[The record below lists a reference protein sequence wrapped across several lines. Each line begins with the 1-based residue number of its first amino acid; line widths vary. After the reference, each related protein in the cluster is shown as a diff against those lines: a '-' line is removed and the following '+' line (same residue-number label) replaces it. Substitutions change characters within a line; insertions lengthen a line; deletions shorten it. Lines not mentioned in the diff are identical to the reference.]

1 MIPFGGEPMNTK
13 QLEYVLVLS
22 REGSFS
28 KAADAL
34 NITQPSLS
42 QYIKKIEKEIGLPL
56 FDRTNGEVRLTDAG
70 HVYLESGKQ
79 ILDLEQQ
86 MTAKFLDIA
95 NHKSGT
101 LRIGTSPFRSASM
114 MPVIAKHFQTI
125 YPGMYLI
132 IEEMETHELIDGC
145 EHGDFD
151 FCLTMLPVDER
162 IFAYEPIVEEELV
175 LAVPASYDPLT
186 SVSLPD
192 RKYPAIDA
200 NQLNGLSFIMITESQ
215 VMQKALNSLCLDH
228 DLHINTAAVVKSL
241 EAQIAMVRAGVG
253 VALVPTGIE
262 RFCSDSEVRLYSF
275 TQQLPKRKVVA
286 MWRKDRYLS
295 QAARDL
301 IEGMKK
307 IDW

>member
-1 MIPFGGEPMNTK
+1 MNTK

-56 FDRTNGEVRLTDAG
+56 FDRTNGDVRLTDAG

-86 MTAKFLDIA
+86 MNAKFQDIA
-95 NHKSGT
+95 EHKAGT
-101 LRIGTSPFRSASM
+101 LRIGTSPFRSAAM
-114 MPVIAKHFQTI
+114 MPTVARHFQNT
-125 YPGMYLI
+125 YPGMYLV

-175 LAVPASYDPLT
+175 LAVPASATPIAST
-186 SVSLPD
+186 ALPD

-200 NQLNGLSFIMITESQ
+200 NQLNDLSFVMITESQ
-215 VMQKALNSLCLDH
+215 VMQKALNSLRLEH
-228 DLHINTAAVVKSL
+228 KLNIHTATVVKSL

-262 RFCSDSEVRLYSF
+262 RFCSGNEVRFYSI

-286 MWRKDRYLS
+286 MWRRDRYLS

-301 IEGMKK
+301 IDGMKK

>member
-1 MIPFGGEPMNTK
+1 MNTK

-56 FDRTNGEVRLTDAG
+56 FDRTNGDVRLTDAG

-86 MTAKFLDIA
+86 MNAKFQDIA
-95 NHKSGT
+95 EHKTGT

-114 MPVIAKHFQTI
+114 MPTVARYFHDI
-125 YPGMYLI
+125 YPGMYLVI
-132 IEEMETHELIDGC
+132 DEMETHELIDGC

-151 FCLTMLPVDER
+151 FCLTMLPVNER

-175 LAVPASYDPLT
+175 LAVPASAAPIAST
-186 SVSLPD
+186 ALPD
-192 RKYPAIDA
+192 RKYPAINA
-200 NQLNGLSFIMITESQ
+200 NQLNGLDFVMITESQ
-215 VMQKALNSLCLDH
+215 VMQKALNSLCLEH
-228 DLHINTAAVVKSL
+228 KLNIHTAAVVKSL

-262 RFCSDSEVRLYSF
+262 RFCSGNEVRFYSF
-275 TQQLPKRKVVA
+275 TQKFPKRKVVA

-301 IEGMKK
+301 IDGMKK

>member
-1 MIPFGGEPMNTK
+1 MNTK
-13 QLEYVLVLS
+13 QLEYVLALS

-28 KAADAL
+28 KAADTL

-56 FDRTNGEVRLTDAG
+56 FYRTNGEVKLTDAG
-70 HVYLESGKQ
+70 RVYLQSGKQ

-86 MTAKFLDIA
+86 MNAKFHDIA
-95 NHKSGT
+95 EHKTGT

-114 MPVIAKHFQTI
+114 MPIIAKYFQSL
-125 YPGMYLI
+125 YPGMHLVI
-132 IEEMETHELIDGC
+132 DEMETHELIDSC

-151 FCLTMLPVDER
+151 FCLTMLPVDEK
-162 IFAYEPIVEEELV
+162 IFAYDTIMEEELV
-175 LAVPASYDPLT
+175 LAVPASSNLLRT
-186 SVSLPD
+186 TSLPY

-200 NQLNGLSFIMITESQ
+200 DQLNGLSFVMITESQ
-215 VMQKALNSLCLDH
+215 VMQKALNILCLNH
-228 DLHINTAAVVKSL
+228 ELNIQTAAVVKSL
-241 EAQIAMVRAGVG
+241 EAQISMVRAGVG

-262 RFCSDSEVRLYSF
+262 YFCNDNEVRFYSF
-275 TQQLPKRKVVA
+275 SQQIPKRRVVA

-301 IEGMKK
+301 IDGIKT
-307 IDW
+307 INW

>member
-1 MIPFGGEPMNTK
+1 MLT
-13 QLEYVLVLS
+13 LT

-28 KAADAL
+28 KAAESL

-56 FDRTNGEVRLTDAG
+56 FDRTNGDVRLTDAG

-86 MTAKFLDIA
+86 MNAKFQDIA
-95 NHKSGT
+95 EHKTGT

-114 MPVIAKHFQTI
+114 MPTVARYFHDI
-125 YPGMYLI
+125 YPGMYLVI
-132 IEEMETHELIDGC
+132 DEMETHELIDGL

-162 IFAYEPIVEEELV
+162 IFAYEQIVEEELV
-175 LAVPASYDPLT
+175 LAVPTSFDPLT
-186 SVSLPD
+186 SISLSD

-200 NQLNGLSFIMITESQ
+200 EQLNGSAFVMITESQ
-215 VMQKALNSLCLDH
+215 VMQKALNSLCIDH
-228 DLHINTAAVVKSL
+228 ELNIHTAAVVKSL
-241 EAQIAMVRAGVG
+241 EAQIAMVRAGIG
-253 VALVPTGIE
+253 IALVPTGIE
-262 RFCSDSEVRLYSF
+262 RFCSNEEVRFYSF
-275 TQQLPKRKVVA
+275 IPPLPKRKVIA
-286 MWRKDRYLS
+286 IWRKDRYLS
-295 QAARDL
+295 QATRDL
-301 IEGMKK
+301 IDGMKK

>member
-1 MIPFGGEPMNTK
+1 MNTK

-28 KAADAL
+28 KAADTL

-56 FDRTNGEVRLTDAG
+56 FARTNGNVRLTDAG
-70 HVYLESGKQ
+70 RVYLDSGKQ

-86 MTAKFLDIA
+86 MIAKFQDIA
-95 NHKSGT
+95 EHKAGT
-101 LRIGTSPFRSASM
+101 LRVGTSPFRSASM
-114 MPVIAKHFQTI
+114 MPTVAKYFHDI
-125 YPGMYLI
+125 YPQMHLI
-132 IEEMETHELIDGC
+132 IDEMETHELIDGL

-162 IFAYEPIVEEELV
+162 IFAYEQIVEEELV
-175 LAVPASYDPLT
+175 LAVPASAAPLYST
-186 SVSLPD
+186 LRPD

-200 NQLNGLSFIMITESQ
+200 NQLKGLPFVMITESQ
-215 VMQKALNSLCLDH
+215 VMQKALNSLCIDH
-228 DLHINTAAVVKSL
+228 ELNIHTAAVVKSL
-241 EAQIAMVRAGVG
+241 EAQIAMVRAGIG

-262 RFCSDSEVRLYSF
+262 RFCSDGEVNFYSF
-275 TQQLPKRKVVA
+275 TQTLPKRKVVA

-295 QAARDL
+295 QATYAL
-301 IEGMKK
+301 IDGMKK
-307 IDW
+307 INW

>member
-1 MIPFGGEPMNTK
+1 MNTK

-28 KAADAL
+28 KAADVL

-42 QYIKKIEKEIGLPL
+42 QYIKKIEKEIGLSL
-56 FDRTNGEVRLTDAG
+56 FDRTNGDVRLTDAG
-70 HVYLESGKQ
+70 RVYLESGKQ

-86 MTAKFLDIA
+86 MNAKFHDIA
-95 NHKSGT
+95 EHKAGT
-101 LRIGTSPFRSASM
+101 LRIGTSPFRSALM
-114 MPVIAKHFQTI
+114 MPTVAKYFQSI
-125 YPGMYLI
+125 YPGMHLVI
-132 IEEMETHELIDGC
+132 DEMESHELIDGC

-175 LAVPASYDPLT
+175 LAVPT
-186 SVSLPD
+186 SAKLRHTVSLPD

-200 NQLNGLSFIMITESQ
+200 NQLNGLPFVMITESQ
-215 VMQKALNSLCLDH
+215 VMQKALNSLCLEHKLSID
-228 DLHINTAAVVKSL
+228 TAVVVKSL

-262 RFCSDSEVRLYSF
+262 RFCSDGEVRFYSF

-295 QAARDL
+295 LAARDL
-301 IEGMKK
+301 IDGMKK
-307 IDW
+307 INW

>member
-1 MIPFGGEPMNTK
+1 MNTK

-28 KAADAL
+28 KAADTL

-56 FDRTNGEVRLTDAG
+56 FDRTNGDVRLTDAG
-70 HVYLESGKQ
+70 RVYLESGKR

-86 MTAKFLDIA
+86 MNAKFQDIA
-95 NHKSGT
+95 EHKTGT

-114 MPVIAKHFQTI
+114 MPTVAKYFHDI

-132 IEEMETHELIDGC
+132 INEMETHELIDSC

-151 FCLTMLPVDER
+151 FCLTMLPLDER
-162 IFAYEPIVEEELV
+162 IFAYEPSVEEELV
-175 LAVPASYDPLT
+175 LAIPASYAPL
-186 SVSLPD
+186 SAISLPD

-200 NQLNGLSFIMITESQ
+200 NQLNGLAFVMITESQ
-215 VMQKALNSLCLDH
+215 VMQKALNSLCLEH
-228 DLHINTAAVVKSL
+228 ELSIHTATVVKSL

-262 RFCSDSEVRLYSF
+262 RFCSGNEVRFYSF

-301 IEGMKK
+301 IDGMKK

>member
-1 MIPFGGEPMNTK
+1 MNTK

-28 KAADAL
+28 KAADVL

-42 QYIKKIEKEIGLPL
+42 QYIKKIEKEIGLLL
-56 FDRTNGEVRLTDAG
+56 FDRTNGDVRLTDAG
-70 HVYLESGKQ
+70 RVYLESGKQ

-86 MTAKFLDIA
+86 MNAKFQDIA
-95 NHKSGT
+95 KHKAGT

-114 MPVIAKHFQTI
+114 MPTVAKYFHDI
-125 YPGMYLI
+125 YPGMHLVI
-132 IEEMETHELIDGC
+132 DEMETHELIDGC

-162 IFAYEPIVEEELV
+162 IFAYEPIAEEELV
-175 LAVPASYDPLT
+175 LAVPVSAAPLH

-192 RKYPAIDA
+192 RKYPAIDS
-200 NQLNGLSFIMITESQ
+200 NQLNGLAFIMITESQ

-228 DLHINTAAVVKSL
+228 ELSIHTAAVVKSL

-253 VALVPTGIE
+253 VAFVPTGIE
-262 RFCSDSEVRLYSF
+262 QFCNDNEVRFYSF

-301 IEGMKK
+301 IDGMRK
-307 IDW
+307 IYW

>member
-1 MIPFGGEPMNTK
+1 MNTK
-13 QLEYVLVLS
+13 QLEYVLALS

-42 QYIKKIEKEIGLPL
+42 QYIKKIEKGIGLSL

-86 MTAKFLDIA
+86 MNAKFQDIA
-95 NHKSGT
+95 EQKAGT

-114 MPVIAKHFQTI
+114 MPTVARHFHDI
-125 YPGMYLI
+125 YPGMYLVI
-132 IEEMETHELIDGC
+132 DEMETHELIDGC

-151 FCLTMLPVDER
+151 FCLTIRPVDER
-162 IFAYEPIVEEELV
+162 IFAYELIMEEELV
-175 LAVPASYDPLT
+175 LAVPISAPPIAST
-186 SVSLPD
+186 VLPD

-200 NQLNGLSFIMITESQ
+200 NQLNGLAFIMISESQ
-215 VMQKALNSLCLDH
+215 VMQKALNSLCLEH
-228 DLHINTAAVVKSL
+228 KLNIHTATVVKSL

-262 RFCSDSEVRLYSF
+262 RFCSDGEVRFYSF
-275 TQQLPKRKVVA
+275 TQQFPKRKVVA

-301 IEGMKK
+301 IDGMKK

>member
-1 MIPFGGEPMNTK
+1 MTTK

-28 KAADAL
+28 KAADVL

-56 FDRTNGEVRLTDAG
+56 FDRANGDVRLTDAG

-86 MTAKFLDIA
+86 MNAKFQDIA
-95 NHKSGT
+95 EHKAGT

-114 MPVIAKHFQTI
+114 MPTITKYFQSI
-125 YPGMYLI
+125 YPGMYLVI
-132 IEEMETHELIDGC
+132 DEMETYELIDGC

-162 IFAYEPIVEEELV
+162 VFSYEPIAEEELV
-175 LAVPASYDPLT
+175 LAVPSSASPLA
-186 SVSLPD
+186 SVSMPD
-192 RKYPAIDA
+192 RKYPAIDPK
-200 NQLNGLSFIMITESQ
+200 QLNGLSFIMITESQ
-215 VMQKALNSLCLDH
+215 VMQKALNNLCIDH
-228 DLHINTAAVVKSL
+228 ELNIHTVAVVKSL

-253 VALVPTGIE
+253 VALAPTGIE
-262 RFCSDSEVRLYSF
+262 RFCNDGEVDFYSF
-275 TQQLPKRKVVA
+275 TQPLPKRKVVA

-301 IEGMKK
+301 IDGMKK

>member
-1 MIPFGGEPMNTK
+1 MPHRGEPVNTK

-28 KAADAL
+28 KAAEAL

-42 QYIKKIEKEIGLPL
+42 QYIKKIEKEIGLSL
-56 FDRTNGEVRLTDAG
+56 FDRINGDVRLTDAG
-70 HVYLESGKQ
+70 RVYLESGKQ

-86 MTAKFLDIA
+86 MNAKFQDIA
-95 NHKSGT
+95 KHKAGT

-114 MPVIAKHFQTI
+114 MPTIAKYFHDI
-125 YPGMYLI
+125 YPGMFLI
-132 IEEMETHELIDGC
+132 IDELETNELIDGC

-151 FCLTMLPVDER
+151 FCLTMFPVDDQL
-162 IFAYEPIVEEELV
+162 FAYESIAEEELV
-175 LAVPASYDPLT
+175 LAVPASVVPIASTTL
-186 SVSLPD
+186 LD

-200 NQLNGLSFIMITESQ
+200 NQLNDLSFVMITESQ
-215 VMQKALNSLCLDH
+215 VMQKALNSLCLEH
-228 DLHINTAAVVKSL
+228 KLSIHTAAVVKSL
-241 EAQIAMVRAGVG
+241 EAQIAMVCAGVG

-262 RFCSDSEVRLYSF
+262 RFCNENEVHFYSF

-301 IEGMKK
+301 IDGIKK

>member
-1 MIPFGGEPMNTK
+1 MNTK

-22 REGSFS
+22 REGTFS
-28 KAADAL
+28 KAAEVL

-70 HVYLESGKQ
+70 RVYLESGKQ

-86 MTAKFLDIA
+86 MYAKFLDIA
-95 NHKSGT
+95 EHKAGT

-114 MPVIAKHFQTI
+114 MPAIAKYFQTI
-125 YPGMYLI
+125 YPGLHLI
-132 IEEMETHELIDGC
+132 IDEKETHELVDGC
-145 EHGDFD
+145 AHGDFD
-151 FCLTMLPVDER
+151 FCLTMLPVDEKM
-162 IFAYEPIVEEELV
+162 FVYEPITEEELV
-175 LAVPASYDPLT
+175 LAVPASASPHLT
-186 SVSLPD
+186 LSTVIVPD
-192 RKYPAIDA
+192 RKYPAIDVK
-200 NQLNGLSFIMITESQ
+200 QMNGLPFVMITESQ
-215 VMQKALNSLCLDH
+215 VMQKALINLCLEH
-228 DLHINTAAVVKSL
+228 GLSIHTAAVVKSL

-262 RFCSDSEVRLYSF
+262 RFCSRDEVRFYSF
-275 TQQLPKRKVVA
+275 TEILPKRKVVA

-295 QAARDL
+295 QTAQEL

-307 IDW
+307 INW

>member
-1 MIPFGGEPMNTK
+1 MNTK

-28 KAADAL
+28 KAAESL

-42 QYIKKIEKEIGLPL
+42 QYIKKIETEIGLPL
-56 FDRTNGEVRLTDAG
+56 FDRTNADVRLTDAG
-70 HVYLESGKQ
+70 HVYLESGKR

-86 MTAKFLDIA
+86 MNAKFQDIA
-95 NHKSGT
+95 EHKSGT

-114 MPVIAKHFQTI
+114 MPTVVKHFQSI
-125 YPGMYLI
+125 YPGMHLVI
-132 IEEMETHELIDGC
+132 DEMETHELLDGC

-162 IFAYEPIVEEELV
+162 VFAYESIVDEELV
-175 LAVPASYDPLT
+175 LAVPADASPLS

-192 RKYPAIDA
+192 RKYPAVDTK
-200 NQLNGLSFIMITESQ
+200 QLNGLSFIMITESQ
-215 VMQKALNSLCLDH
+215 FMQKALNRLCLDH
-228 DLHINTAAVVKSL
+228 NLNIRTAAVVKSL

-262 RFCSDSEVRLYSF
+262 RFCNDNEVRFYSF
-275 TQQLPKRKVVA
+275 TQPLPKRKVVA

-301 IEGMKK
+301 IEAMKK
-307 IDW
+307 TDW

>member
-1 MIPFGGEPMNTK
+1 MNTK

-28 KAADAL
+28 KAADTL

-42 QYIKKIEKEIGLPL
+42 QYIKKIEKEIGLSL
-56 FDRTNGEVRLTDAG
+56 FDRTNGYVRLTDAG

-86 MTAKFLDIA
+86 MNAKFQDIA
-95 NHKSGT
+95 AYKAGT

-114 MPVIAKHFQTI
+114 MPTITKYFQSI
-125 YPGMYLI
+125 YPGMYLVI
-132 IEEMETHELIDGC
+132 DEMETHELIDGC

-162 IFAYEPIVEEELV
+162 VFSYEPIVEEELV
-175 LAVPASYDPLT
+175 LAVPASFALLT
-186 SVSLPD
+186 STSLSD

-200 NQLNGLSFIMITESQ
+200 EQLNGSAFVMITESQ
-215 VMQKALNSLCLDH
+215 VMQKALNSICIDH
-228 DLHINTAAVVKSL
+228 ELNIHTAAVVKSL

-253 VALVPTGIE
+253 IALVPAGIE
-262 RFCSDSEVRLYSF
+262 RFCSDDEVIFYSF

-301 IEGMKK
+301 IDGMRK

>member
-1 MIPFGGEPMNTK
+1 MNTK

-56 FDRTNGEVRLTDAG
+56 FNRTNGDVRLTDAG
-70 HVYLESGKQ
+70 RVYLESGKQ

-86 MTAKFLDIA
+86 MNAKFQDIA
-95 NHKSGT
+95 EHKAGT

-114 MPVIAKHFQTI
+114 MPTVAKYFHDI
-125 YPGMYLI
+125 YPGMHLVI
-132 IEEMETHELIDGC
+132 DEMETHELIDSC

-162 IFAYEPIVEEELV
+162 LFAYEPIVEEELI
-175 LAVPASYDPLT
+175 LAVPTSSDSLR

-200 NQLNGLSFIMITESQ
+200 KQLNGLAFVMITESQ
-215 VMQKALNSLCLDH
+215 VMQKALNSLCLEH
-228 DLHINTAAVVKSL
+228 ELTIHTSAVVKSL

-262 RFCSDSEVRLYSF
+262 RFCSDSEVRFYSF

-295 QAARDL
+295 QAACDL
-301 IEGMKK
+301 IDGIKK

>member
-1 MIPFGGEPMNTK
+1 MNTK

-56 FDRTNGEVRLTDAG
+56 FERTNGEVRLTDAG
-70 HVYLESGKQ
+70 RVYIESGKKV
-79 ILDLEQQ
+79 LDLEQQ
-86 MTAKFLDIA
+86 MNAKLHDISE
-95 NHKSGT
+95 HKLGT

-114 MPVIAKHFQTI
+114 MPKVAKYFQTL
-125 YPGMYLI
+125 YPGMHLI
-132 IEEMETHELIDGC
+132 IDEMETHELIDGC

-162 IFAYEPIVEEELV
+162 IFSYESIVEEELV
-175 LAVPASYDPLT
+175 LAVPASLPRLS
-186 SVSLPD
+186 SVSLED

-200 NQLNGLSFIMITESQ
+200 NQLNGLAFIMITESQ
-215 VMQKALNSLCLDH
+215 IMQKALNTLCLDH
-228 DLHINTAAVVKSL
+228 KLEIETAAVVKSL

-262 RFCSDSEVRLYSF
+262 QFCNDTEVRFYSF
-275 TQQLPKRKVVA
+275 TQQLPRRKVA
-286 MWRKDRYLS
+286 AIWRKDRYLS

-301 IEGMKK
+301 IYGMKK

>member
-1 MIPFGGEPMNTK
+1 MNTK

-22 REGSFS
+22 RESSFS
-28 KAADAL
+28 KAADVL

-56 FDRTNGEVRLTDAG
+56 FDRTNGDVRLTDAG
-70 HVYLESGKQ
+70 RVYLESGKQ
-79 ILDLEQQ
+79 ILDLEHQ
-86 MTAKFLDIA
+86 MNAKFQDIA
-95 NHKSGT
+95 EHKAGT

-114 MPVIAKHFQTI
+114 MPTIAKYFHDI
-125 YPGMYLI
+125 YPGMHLI
-132 IEEMETHELIDGC
+132 IDEMETHELIDGC

-151 FCLTMLPVDER
+151 FCLTMLPTDEQL
-162 IFAYEPIVEEELV
+162 FAYEPIAEEELV
-175 LAVPASYDPLT
+175 LAVPASIPPIAST
-186 SVSLPD
+186 ALPE

-200 NQLNGLSFIMITESQ
+200 DQLNGLSFVMITKSQ
-215 VMQKALNSLCLDH
+215 VMQKALNILCLEQKLNIH
-228 DLHINTAAVVKSL
+228 TAAVVKSL

-262 RFCSDSEVRLYSF
+262 RFCGENEVRFYSF

-301 IEGMKK
+301 IAGMKK

>member
-1 MIPFGGEPMNTK
+1 MNTK

-28 KAADAL
+28 KAADTL

-56 FDRTNGEVRLTDAG
+56 FDRTNGNVRLTDAG
-70 HVYLESGKQ
+70 RVYLESGKQ

-86 MTAKFLDIA
+86 MLAKFQDIA
-95 NHKSGT
+95 EHKAGT

-114 MPVIAKHFQTI
+114 MPTVAKYFHDI
-125 YPGMYLI
+125 YPGMHLVI
-132 IEEMETHELIDGC
+132 DEMETHELIDGL

-162 IFAYEPIVEEELV
+162 IFAYEQIVEEELV
-175 LAVPASYDPLT
+175 LAVPASADPLDST
-186 SVSLPD
+186 PRPD
-192 RKYPAIDA
+192 RKYPAINA
-200 NQLNGLSFIMITESQ
+200 HQLAGLAFVMITESQ
-215 VMQKALNSLCLDH
+215 VMQKALTNLCLDH
-228 DLHINTAAVVKSL
+228 TLNVNTAVVVKSL
-241 EAQIAMVRAGVG
+241 EAQIAMVEAGVG

-262 RFCSDSEVRLYSF
+262 RICNCDEVQFYSIS
-275 TQQLPKRKVVA
+275 QYLPKRKVVA

-301 IEGMKK
+301 IDGMKNIK
-307 IDW
+307 W

>member
-1 MIPFGGEPMNTK
+1 MNTK

-56 FDRTNGEVRLTDAG
+56 FDRTNGDVRLTDAG
-70 HVYLESGKQ
+70 LVYLESGKQ

-86 MTAKFLDIA
+86 MNAKFQDIA
-95 NHKSGT
+95 EHKTGT

-114 MPVIAKHFQTI
+114 MPTVAKYFHDI
-125 YPGMYLI
+125 YPGMYLVI
-132 IEEMETHELIDGC
+132 DEMETQELIDGC

-175 LAVPASYDPLT
+175 LAVPASADPLA
-186 SVSLPD
+186 SIFLPN
-192 RKYPAIDA
+192 RKYPAVDA
-200 NQLNGLSFIMITESQ
+200 NQLNGLAFIMITESQ
-215 VMQKALNSLCLDH
+215 VMQKALNSLCLEH
-228 DLHINTAAVVKSL
+228 KLNIHTATIVKSL

-262 RFCSDSEVRLYSF
+262 RFCSDGEVRFYSF
-275 TQQLPKRKVVA
+275 TQQFPQRKVVA

-301 IEGMKK
+301 IDGMKK